1 MINNISKL
9 KDWQIKKLP
18 EVVFFQEGPGVRN
31 NQYTQTGVKLLNVA
45 NLVEGQVVLENTNR
59 YISEEEAY
67 GKYNHFLVDEGD
79 LIIASSGIKVE
90 YFDKKMGFVKKEH
103 LPLCMNTSTIRF
115 KSLDNGNLNLKY
127 FSYFLKSIYF
137 KKQIARLITG
147 SAQLNFGPSHL
158 KQIDVIV
165 PPINI
170 QNNIVNILDKSKYLI
185 DKRKEQ
191 IESLDEL
198 VKSQFI
204 EMFSEVNE
212 YVSVSEYI
220 ESLTAGKSLAG
231 ESECKNKVLNTGS
244 ISYDYFDMNQVKN
257 LPNDYIPKEEHLV
270 NVGDVLISRMNTSEL
285 VGATAYVWNVNP
297 NTYIP
302 DRLWKANFK
311 PNCNPIF
318 VWQLL
323 IQSSTKEKIRRIAS
337 GTSGSMK
344 NISKPGLLGIEVIKV
359 DIEKQNEFANFV
371 KQVDKLKFEMENSLK
386 ELEDNFNSLMQKAFK
401 GELFI

>member
-204 EMFSEVNE
+204 EMFGDPITNPKRWNTCELREGIKEIKYGTSTPPVFSEEGVPFVRATNIKFGRIIENDMKYISEQESKKFEKCKLELGDTIIVRSGANTGDNAFVSEE
-212 YVSVSEYI
+212 YVGAYGGYDIIVKLNKKINYIFLNAILNSVYREIII
-220 ESLTAGKSLAG
+220 EPLTRRAGQPH
-231 ESECKNKVLNTGS
+231 LNSG
-244 ISYDYFDMNQVKN
+244 Q
-257 LPNDYIPKEEHLV
+257 
-270 NVGDVLISRMNTSEL
+270 
-285 VGATAYVWNVNP
+285 
-297 NTYIP
+297 
-302 DRLWKANFK
+302 
-311 PNCNPIF
+311 
-318 VWQLL
+318 
-323 IQSSTKEKIRRIAS
+323 IQSLVVF
-337 GTSGSMK
+337 M
-344 NISKPGLLGIEVIKV
+344 PPIEL
-359 DIEKQNEFANFV
+359 QNKFADFV
-371 KQVDKLKFEMENSLK
+371 KRVDKLKFEMKNSLK
-386 ELEDNFNSLMQKAFK
+386 ELEDNFN
-401 GELFI
+401 